1 MSIENVKKQG
11 TVTAVLEEY
20 IEQAEKGNTITADA
34 LKSFSKHMLN
44 CIKKYKEQNQR
55 GIAFEVMA
63 KQFLSKEEFDKIDD
77 YANQLLK
84 LEEEDAKKNGIRR

>member
-20 IEQAEKGNTITADA
+20 IEQAEKGYTITASA

-63 KQFLSKEEFDKIDD
+63 KSILSTELYERIDRETEKLMKL
-77 YANQLLK
+77 AN
-84 LEEEDAKKNGIRR
+84 ED

>member
-11 TVTAVLEEY
+11 TITAVLEEY
-20 IEQAEKGNTITADA
+20 IEQAEKGNTITANA

-63 KQFLSKEEFDKIDD
+63 RSILSTELYERIDRETEKLIKL
-77 YANQLLK
+77 AN
-84 LEEEDAKKNGIRR
+84 E

>member
-1 MSIENVKKQG
+1 MSIESVKKQG

-20 IEQAEKGNTITADA
+20 IEQAEKGNTITASA
-34 LKSFSKHMLN
+34 LKSFSLQMLS

-63 KQFLSKEEFDKIDD
+63 KSILSTELYERIDRETEKLIKL
-77 YANQLLK
+77 AN
-84 LEEEDAKKNGIRR
+84 ED